1 MIILRGVA
9 TCAAQHPLTK
19 DSELPVSKRF
29 GNHLLCYPSFALLI
43 FAGITLA
50 MLSGCGGS
58 SGSPAVVQPVTPSTP
73 SISPSTGT
81 YTGTQQVTISDTSAG
96 AAIYYTTNGMTP
108 TASSST
114 YTGPISI
121 TATST
126 VEAIAVLGGTSSA
139 VATAVLTISVA
150 NPPVKLAFVKQP
162 SNALASAAISPA
174 AQVAVEDTNGNTV
187 TSATNAVTIA
197 LTSGTGLAGT
207 LTVTPQN
214 GIASFSNLSVS
225 SAGSYTLTATSS
237 GLTSATSTSFTIS
250 APVKLAFTVQP
261 SNALTAATISP
272 AVQVAVE
279 DANGHTVTAAD
290 GPVTVALVAGTGL
303 GGTLT
308 VTPEDGIATFS
319 NLTVSTGGSFMLS
332 ATSPGLTSATSAS
345 FTITVAP
352 VTYYISPNGNDSNSG
367 LSASLPWL
375 TPDHPL
381 NCGDMISA
389 ASGTY
394 SAANFNTGKWG
405 AVTCPAGNNVAWL
418 QCATFNTCK
427 IASINLDGM
436 WVDQSYWG
444 VQGWEITTNTNIY
457 AACFHAGPGA
467 SAPATISHVIF
478 ANNVANGCMGGG
490 YEVYDVSATASADYI
505 AYVGNVAYNS
515 AQGNGACFSGFNIY
529 EPIATDTAAG
539 THMFV
544 AGNYAY
550 SNLDPDPCDGT
561 APTDGE
567 GIILDTFDFSQGG
580 GTPYAQQTVVENNIV
595 VNNGGRGIEVLN
607 NSAGTSHAAIYITQ
621 NTSWGNLTDPNQV
634 STGCGEI
641 ALITASNTQVYGN
654 LIATKSATG
663 CGANPIYPLSVIIGD
678 GTDSVDS
685 NFAYGLNNNNVY
697 LSNSGT
703 FAYGSKNV
711 FDISPAFANATVP
724 GAPSCQGTSNVPACM
739 ASFIADFAPT
749 AAAAKGFGYQ
759 TPSATPAADPLFP
772 QWLCTAK
779 LPAGLVT
786 SGCTQ

>member
-1 MIILRGVA
+1 M
-9 TCAAQHPLTK
+9 P
-19 DSELPVSKRF
+19 
-29 GNHLLCYPSFALLI
+29 
-43 FAGITLA
+43 
-50 MLSGCGGS
+50 
-58 SGSPAVVQPVTPSTP
+58 
-73 SISPSTGT
+73 
-81 YTGTQQVTISDTSAG
+81 
-96 AAIYYTTNGMTP
+96 
-108 TASSST
+108 
-114 YTGPISI
+114 
-121 TATST
+121 
-126 VEAIAVLGGTSSA
+126 GTSSA
-139 VATAVLTISVA
+139 VATAVLTISAA
-150 NPPVKLAFVKQP
+150 NPPVKLAFVQQP

-174 AQVAVEDTNGNTV
+174 VQVAVEDTNGNTV
-187 TSATNAVTIA
+187 TSATNPVTVS

-250 APVKLAFTVQP
+250 APAKLAFTVQP
-261 SNALTAATISP
+261 SNALTEATISP

-279 DANGHTVTAAD
+279 DANGHTVTAAT

-319 NLTVSTGGSFMLS
+319 NLTVSSGGSFMLS

-352 VTYYISPNGNDSNSG
+352 VTYYISPSGNDSNSG

-405 AVTCPAGNNVAWL
+405 TVTCPAGNNVAWL
-418 QCATFNTCK
+418 QCATFDTCK
-427 IASINLDGM
+427 IASANLDGM
-436 WVDQSYWG
+436 WVDKSYWG

-457 AACFHAGPGA
+457 AACFHAGPGS

-505 AYVGNVAYNS
+505 AYVGNIAYNS

-550 SNLDPDPCDGT
+550 SNLDPNPCDGT

-580 GTPYAQQTVVENNIV
+580 GTPYTEQAVVENNIV
-595 VNNGGRGIEVLN
+595 VNNGGRGIEILN
-607 NSAGTSHAAIYITQ
+607 NSAGTSHAALFVTQ

-663 CGANPIYPLSVIIGD
+663 CGANPIYPLSVILGD
-678 GTDSVDS
+678 GSDSVDS

-711 FDISPAFANATVP
+711 FDVNPAFTNATVP
-724 GAPSCQGTSNVPACM
+724 GAPNCQGTSSVPACM
-739 ASFIADFAPT
+739 ASFIAGFTPT
-749 AAAAKGFGYQ
+749 AASAAGFGYQ
-759 TPSATPAADPLFP
+759 KPSSTPAADPLFP